1 MSGGR
6 TLRSLAGALLLVLAL
21 VGCAGIPRGG
31 DVGVGRPDTAP
42 QDLEYDFL
50 PSGPTAGASQLDIL
64 SGFIDAA
71 SSPQNNYKIAREFLS
86 SGADW
91 TPSEHVTVDEGQ
103 RSQTQQS
110 ASSLSLTITPIA
122 EVDASGVYTEVT
134 ATATLS
140 LDYGFV
146 QENGEWRISAPPSGV
161 VIDRTTFEQVFS
173 THALYFYDPS
183 YSFLVPDLRWFA
195 SRADSSTSTTIVTE
209 LLRGPTAWLRDSGAV
224 VSAFPTGTALAAET
238 VPVESQRAVV
248 DLNSA
253 ALEAD
258 ERQWRLMSLQL
269 SRSLGNVSNVTGV
282 TLSVE
287 QNPIEVPAET
297 SGLPTS
303 PRVDTRPL
311 VLTDGDFGFLGS
323 SGLTATSVSDRVA
336 ALSPTAVVLGE
347 QRGADADAAAAVLSA
362 AGVSLVAPGQDDVL
376 LDARSGLTA
385 PSIDPLGYVWSVPSA
400 APTEL
405 VAYSSDG
412 ATSFQVA
419 TAWSEIDSIASLAV
433 SRDGTRVLAL
443 AQDGQQATVLLA
455 GITRSAAGEPLAVGE
470 PVVLRSTLGTAVA
483 ASWSDELD
491 VVSVVRS
498 STGEDIVTMNQIGG
512 GATALGTTTGT
523 RQIAA
528 GNASTQIRILAE
540 GGELR
545 QQRGSAWQTIATD
558 IGVLA
563 VQTGMGS

>member
-1 MSGGR
+1 MTRFR
-6 TLRSLAGALLLVLAL
+6 TLASLLLLVLAL
-21 VGCAGIPRGG
+21 AGCAGIPRSG
-31 DVGVGRPDTAP
+31 DVGVGRPDSAP

-50 PSGPTAGASQLDIL
+50 PSGPAAGASQRDIL
-64 SGFIDAA
+64 NGFIDAA
-71 SSPQNNYKIAREFLS
+71 SSPQGNYKIAREFLS
-86 SGADW
+86 TGADW

-103 RSQTQQS
+103 RSQVQPTTS
-110 ASSLSLTITPIA
+110 TLTLTITPVA
-122 EVDASGVYTEVT
+122 EVDGSGVYTEVPT
-134 ATATLS
+134 AAALN

-146 QENGEWRISAPPSGV
+146 QEDGEWRISAPPSGV

-183 YSFLVPDLRWFA
+183 YSYLVPDLRWFA

-209 LLRGPTAWLRDSGAV
+209 LLRGPTAWLSDSGAA

-287 QNPIEVPAET
+287 QNPIEVTSET
-297 SGLPTS
+297 NGLPTS

-311 VLTDGDFGFLGS
+311 VLTDDAFGFLGS
-323 SGLTATSVSDRVA
+323 SGLTETAVSDEVR

-347 QRGADADAAAAVLSA
+347 QRGADSDAAAAVLTE
-362 AGVSLVAPGQDDVL
+362 AGVTLVTPGRSDVL
-376 LDARSGLTA
+376 LDARSGLAA
-385 PSIDPLGYVWSVPSA
+385 PSIDPLGFVWSVPTAS
-400 APTEL
+400 PGQL
-405 VAYSSDG
+405 VAYSPDG
-412 ATSFQVA
+412 ATSYQVA
-419 TAWSEIDSIASLAV
+419 TAWSEIDSIASFAV
-433 SRDGTRVLAL
+433 SRDGTRMLAF
-443 AQDGQQATVLLA
+443 AQDGQQATVLMA
-455 GITRSAAGEPLAVGE
+455 GITRSASGEPLAVGE
-470 PVVLRSTLGTAVA
+470 PVVLRSTLGTAIA
-483 ASWSDELD
+483 ASWTDELD
-491 VVSVVRS
+491 VVSVVRA
-498 STGEDIVTMNQIGG
+498 STGEDSVTMNQIGG
-512 GATALGTTTGT
+512 GATSLGTTTGT

-558 IGVLA
+558 VRVLA

>member
-1 MSGGR
+1 MTKFR
-6 TLRSLAGALLLVLAL
+6 TLASALLLVLAL
-21 VGCAGIPRGG
+21 AGCAGIPRDGG
-31 DVGVGRPDTAP
+31 VGVGQPDAAP

-50 PSGPTAGASQLDIL
+50 PSGPAAGASQRDIL
-64 SGFIDAA
+64 NGFIDAA
-71 SSPQNNYKIAREFLS
+71 SSPQGNYKIAREFLS
-86 SGADW
+86 TGADW

-103 RSQTQQS
+103 RSQVQPSTS
-110 ASSLSLTITPIA
+110 TLTLTITPVA
-122 EVDASGVYTEVT
+122 EVDASGVYTEVATT
-134 ATATLS
+134 AALN

-183 YSFLVPDLRWFA
+183 YSYLVPDLRWFA

-209 LLRGPTAWLRDSGAV
+209 LLRGPTAWLRDSDAA

-238 VPVESQRAVV
+238 VPVEAQRAVV

-269 SRSLGNVSNVTGV
+269 SRSLANVSNVTGV

-287 QNPIEVPAET
+287 QNPIEVAAET
-297 SGLPTS
+297 TGLPTS

-311 VLTDGDFGFLGS
+311 VLTDDAFGFLGS
-323 SGLTATSVSDRVA
+323 SGLTETAVSDRVRELA
-336 ALSPTAVVLGE
+336 PTAVVLGE
-347 QRGADADAAAAVLSA
+347 QRGADSDAAAAVLSN
-362 AGVSLVAPGQDDVL
+362 AGVALVTPGRSDVL

-385 PSIDPLGYVWSVPSA
+385 PSIDPLGYVWSVPA
-400 APTEL
+400 ASPSQL

-412 ATSFQVA
+412 ATSYQVA

-433 SRDGTRVLAL
+433 SRDGTRMLAL
-443 AQDGQQATVLLA
+443 AQDGQQATVLMA
-455 GITRSAAGEPLAVGE
+455 GISRSATGEPLAVGE
-470 PVVLRSTLGTAVA
+470 PVVLRSSLGTAIA
-483 ASWSDELD
+483 ASWTDELD
-491 VVSVVRS
+491 VVSVVRA
-498 STGEDIVTMNQIGG
+498 STGEDAVTLNQIGG
-512 GATALGTTTGT
+512 GATSLGTTTGT
-523 RQIAA
+523 LQIAA
-528 GNASTQIRILAE
+528 GNASTQVRILAE

-558 IGVLA
+558 VRLLA

>member
-1 MSGGR
+1 MLR
-6 TLRSLAGALLLVLAL
+6 TLATALLLVLAL
-21 VGCAGIPRGG
+21 AGCAGIPRSG
-31 DVGVGRPDTAP
+31 DVGVGQPDSAP

-50 PSGPTAGASQLDIL
+50 PSGPAAGASQRDIL
-64 SGFIDAA
+64 NGFIDAA

-103 RSQTQQS
+103 RSQVQPSTS
-110 ASSLSLTITPIA
+110 TLTLTITPVA
-122 EVDASGVYTEVT
+122 EVDGSGVYTEVSTT
-134 ATATLS
+134 AALS

-173 THALYFYDPS
+173 THTLYFFDPS

-209 LLRGPTAWLRDSGAV
+209 LLRGPTVWLRDSGAA
-224 VSAFPTGTALAAET
+224 VSAFPSGTALAAET
-238 VPVESQRAVV
+238 VPVEAQRAVV

-258 ERQWRLMSLQL
+258 ERQWRLMALQL

-287 QNPIEVPAET
+287 QNPIEVAGET
-297 SGLPTS
+297 NGLPTS

-311 VLTDGDFGFLGS
+311 VLTDDAFGFLGS
-323 SGLTATSVSDRVA
+323 SGLAETAVSDRVR

-347 QRGADADAAAAVLSA
+347 QRGADSDASAAVLSS
-362 AGVSLVAPGQDDVL
+362 AGVTLVAPGRNDVL
-376 LDARSGLTA
+376 LDARSGLIA
-385 PSIDPLGYVWSVPSA
+385 PSMDPLGYVWSIPGASPSQ
-400 APTEL
+400 L
-405 VAYSSDG
+405 VAYSPDG
-412 ATSFQVA
+412 ATSYQVA
-419 TAWSEIDSIASLAV
+419 TAWSEIDSLASVAV
-433 SRDGTRVLAL
+433 SRDGTRLLAL
-443 AQDGQQATVLLA
+443 AQDGQQATVLMA
-455 GITRSAAGEPLAVGE
+455 GITRSASGEPLAVGE
-470 PVVLRSTLGTAVA
+470 PVVLRSTLGTAIA
-483 ASWSDELD
+483 ASWTDELD
-491 VVSVVRS
+491 VVSVVRA
-498 STGEDIVTMNQIGG
+498 STGEDAVTLNQIGG
-512 GATALGTTTGT
+512 GATSLGTTTGT

-545 QQRGSAWQTIATD
+545 QQRGSAWQTVATD
-558 IGVLA
+558 VRVLA